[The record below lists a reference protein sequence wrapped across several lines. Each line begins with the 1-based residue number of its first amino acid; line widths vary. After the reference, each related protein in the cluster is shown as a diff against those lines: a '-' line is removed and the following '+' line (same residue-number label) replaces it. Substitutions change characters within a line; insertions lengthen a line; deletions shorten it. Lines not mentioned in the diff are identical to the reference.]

1 MKLTG
6 AFILRQVGED
16 VVAVP
21 TGETALQFNGMILL
35 NAVSRILWERLTEG
49 ADLPAL
55 VAAVT
60 AQFDVSAEEATAD
73 IEEFLASLRQAGFL
87 SEF

>member
-1 MKLTG
+1 MKLNG
-6 AFILRQVGED
+6 EFILRQVGED
-16 VVAVP
+16 VVVVP

-49 ADLPAL
+49 ADLPQL

-60 AQFDVSAEEATAD
+60 AQFDVSPEEAEAD
-73 IEEFLASLRQAGFL
+73 IEEFLASLRQAELL
-87 SEF
+87 SE

>member
-6 AFILRQVGED
+6 EFILRQVGED
-16 VVAVP
+16 VVVVP

-49 ADLPAL
+49 ADLPDL
-55 VAAVT
+55 VAALT
-60 AQFDVSAEEATAD
+60 AEFDVAADEAEAD
-73 IEEFLASLRQAGFL
+73 IEEFIASLRQAGFL
-87 SEF
+87 TA

>member
-6 AFILRQVGED
+6 EFILRQVGED
-16 VVAVP
+16 VVVVP

-49 ADLPAL
+49 ADLPDL

-60 AQFDVSAEEATAD
+60 AEFDVAADEAEAD
-73 IEEFLASLRQAGFL
+73 IEEFIASLRQAGFL
-87 SEF
+87 TA

>member
-1 MKLTG
+1 MKLIG
-6 AFILRQVGED
+6 EFILRQVGED
-16 VVAVP
+16 VVVVP

-49 ADLPAL
+49 CDLPAL

-60 AQFDVSAEEATAD
+60 AAFDVTPADATAD
-73 IEEFLASLRQAGFL
+73 IEEFLASLRQAGL
-87 SEF
+87 LAE

>member
-1 MKLTG
+1 MKLNG
-6 AFILRQVGED
+6 EFILRQVGED
-16 VVAVP
+16 VVVVP

-60 AQFDVSAEEATAD
+60 AQFDVSPEEAEAD
-73 IEEFLASLRQAGFL
+73 IEEFLASLRQAELL
-87 SEF
+87 SE